1 MSLIPKHQTP
11 SSLSPGSAWV
21 LERSAGRELPKS
33 PCWRRRC
40 VPGSRTDLERAA
52 RLKVHQQREGPPS
65 PSPEPASH
73 VFRTPQGRRPGW
85 LRRAPSPP
93 RTAAYSRG
101 SRVSPRPS
109 SSSERKVWGEGR
121 RSGRE
126 LSERHLVILCRHEG
140 SFLHEIPSWEQL
152 EMRAVPDTEKVINK
166 CLVFTNMNSRGVGH
180 YEVRCIKMFSMD
192 SSHWVL
198 SSENEKTEVFS
209 PRTFFVEVIVRSSHK
224 ALVPGKVRCAL
235 HDDIS
240 GASCVCFKFQIM
252 GTWRMKN

>member
-1 MSLIPKHQTP
+1 MSLKCLIPLGMKQLRLRELLQKNSTFQGVKRSYASIP
-11 SSLSPGSAWV
+11 RCGILLYKQMLISSLGRLLYISSVDATSKSSVCPNAWY
-21 LERSAGRELPKS
+21 R
-33 PCWRRRC
+33 
-40 VPGSRTDLERAA
+40 
-52 RLKVHQQREGPPS
+52 
-65 PSPEPASH
+65 EPAIILKRGRNFEIFCLSKCM
-73 VFRTPQGRRPGW
+73 VQRT
-85 LRRAPSPP
+85 S
-93 RTAAYSRG
+93 YYF
-101 SRVSPRPS
+101 
-109 SSSERKVWGEGR
+109 K
-121 RSGRE
+121 GRE

-140 SFLHEIPSWEQL
+140 SFLHEMPSWEQL
-152 EMRAVPDTEKVINK
+152 ELRAVPNTEKVINK

-180 YEVRCIKMFSMD
+180 YEVRCIKMFLMD